1 MIKGGFAGRILHVNL
16 SEKRAWSVPL
26 DPALAKDYIGG
37 LGMCIRLAAD
47 HIPLGV
53 DPLAPE
59 SVFVL
64 GAGPLVGTDL
74 PSSSRMYA
82 VAKLPASNT
91 VGWCGAGGYTFGAQL
106 KYAGYDHIIVSG
118 KADTPVFI
126 SINDDRVDIL
136 KADALWGMGVDETC
150 ESLSSTSDAPT
161 GVIAIG
167 PAGENMSAIAM
178 AFVDRISTLGRGGFG
193 AVMGAKNL
201 KAIVVKGTGGVL
213 AANQKRFNTLSRS
226 IFNSIREYPYL
237 KEWQDLGMLKAFPM
251 VPADVYKRMKLRRTA
266 CVSCPVGCKEVV
278 RIPDGPFAGL
288 TKHTSSA
295 INLFTPMMY
304 GMKDPWQAIKL
315 VSDLDAYGVDMF
327 EFFGLMQMAGRLAAA
342 GVIALAPDEPA
353 IDLTAFDSMSAWA
366 KQIAFRHGTGDL
378 LADGF
383 TAVMQTLGPD
393 AKDHAPALIKGIH
406 PYAGPG
412 AALPWD
418 RFGTMELGQVLDPRG
433 PHVGSGGSP
442 TYFALRPLAVFPKH
456 LKRMGVSED
465 AVDRILGPDRDQLHV
480 GRLLRYSHAWFAIL
494 GSLGICARGQVNRF
508 YNADLCADAYEAAT
522 GIPTSTDDLCKR
534 ADQVW
539 TLFRELNIRHGLD
552 ASKETLPEQWFR
564 DAGFKDYLTGTPL
577 TIDQAEKMKTDYFDE
592 WGWE

>member
-16 SEKRAWSVPL
+16 SEKQAWTVPL
-26 DPALAKDYIGG
+26 GPALAKDYIGG

-53 DPLAPE
+53 DPLALE

-106 KYAGYDHIIVSG
+106 KYAGHDHIIVSG

-126 SINDDRVDIL
+126 SINDDRVDIR

-201 KAIVVKGTGGVL
+201 KAIVVKGTGAIK

-237 KEWQDLGMLKAFPM
+237 KEWQDLGMLKSFPM
-251 VPADVYKRMKLRRTA
+251 VPADMYKRMKLRRTA

-295 INLFTPMMY
+295 INLFTPLMY
-304 GMKDPWQAIKL
+304 GMKDPWQAVKL

-353 IDLTAFDSMSAWA
+353 IGLTSFASMSAWA
-366 KQIAFRHGTGDL
+366 KRIAFRQGTGDL
-378 LADGF
+378 LANGF

-534 ADQVW
+534 ADRVW
-539 TLFRELNIRHGLD
+539 TLFRDLNIRHGLD
-552 ASKETLPEQWFR
+552 ASKEALPEQWFR

-577 TIDQAEKMKTDYFDE
+577 TIDQAEKMKNDYFDE